1 MKMSFGR
8 RVASL
13 FKKSLKYDDFFEDL
27 EDMLVEGDLGAATVM
42 EISDDLRN
50 YCSRNKVRSELD
62 LLEEMKNIL
71 RKYVRPYD
79 PVVRADAFPEDK
91 TTTILVL
98 GVNGVG
104 KTTTIAKMA
113 HRYMNSGYSVVLG
126 AADTFRAAAVEQLE
140 LHAER
145 VGCRIVKQ
153 RQGAD
158 PGAVVFDTIES
169 ARAKKDAVAVID
181 TAGRMHTKKNL
192 VKELQKLD
200 KIITSKADPD
210 HYHKFLVIDATTGQN
225 GLRQAEMF
233 HEAIGIDAL
242 ILTKYDSAA
251 KGGTVIQ
258 IGRNYGIPIAYVGT
272 GETYSDLELF
282 RDEDFLDALLGIEQE
297 KNRT

>member
-1 MKMSFGR
+1 
-8 RVASL
+8 
-13 FKKSLKYDDFFEDL
+13 
-27 EDMLVEGDLGAATVM
+27 
-42 EISDDLRN
+42 
-50 YCSRNKVRSELD
+50 
-62 LLEEMKNIL
+62 MKNIL
-71 RKYVRPYD
+71 RKYVRSYD
-79 PVVRADAFPEDK
+79 PVIKADAFPEN
-91 TTTILVL
+91 TTTSILVL

-113 HRYMNSGYSVVLG
+113 HRYMHNGYSVVLG

-145 VGCRIVKQ
+145 VGCRIIKQ

-169 ARAKKDAVAVID
+169 ARSKKDGVAIID

-242 ILTKYDSAA
+242 ILTKYDSAS
-251 KGGTVIQ
+251 KGGTVVQ
-258 IGRNYGIPIAYVGT
+258 IGRNYGIPAAYVGT

-282 RDEDFLDALLGIEQE
+282 QEEQFLNALLGIETGQ
-297 KNRT
+297 KKT